1 VKDVDLVSVLKD
13 AEILPLDFLGNL
25 PARSHFATP
34 SVIHHQLTI
43 NPTAFR
49 IPAKAQ
55 IETDLTSVMMPFSAN
70 FDKVYAAVK
79 TATSQQN
86 LRCERADSIWDEDE
100 LIQDIFSL
108 IFRSRIVVCDFTG
121 QNPNVF
127 YEAGI
132 AHTLGRPVIAIAER
146 E

>member
-1 VKDVDLVSVLKD
+1 
-13 AEILPLDFLGNL
+13 
-25 PARSHFATP
+25 
-34 SVIHHQLTI
+34 
-43 NPTAFR
+43 
-49 IPAKAQ
+49 
-55 IETDLTSVMMPFSAN
+55 MMPFSAN

-79 TATSQQN
+79 TSTSQQN

-132 AHTLGRPVIAIAER
+132 AHTLGRPVIAITQNENDVLLIFGIGVSSSIWTIKKG
-146 E
+146 